1 MARGPTEPR
10 GKRAGARFCVCPR
23 CVREWD
29 FVCPRRVSDLTLTRP
44 RGFRDASPS
53 CPRRVLVG
61 SWSCPF
67 PVPSG
72 TRPVQDTSRTGPRHV
87 HSYRYLRST
96 RWGSSP
102 SWRRGGIRR
111 CAKMSN
117 SSASRLVKCRTYL
130 HMLVQHAVQCC
141 VPSALRVRQC
151 AGSNVLMN

>member
-1 MARGPTEPR
+1 MVVGYRSNVSLTPPTRTSSHTVTMSTGHVVWGAQGMVPGSYPPSLVRWVGSALWREGPPSPG
-10 GKRAGARFCVCPR
+10 GKRAGARFCVCSR

-29 FVCPRRVSDLTLTRP
+29 WVCLRKVSDLTLTRP

-102 SWRRGGIRR
+102 SWR
-111 CAKMSN
+111 
-117 SSASRLVKCRTYL
+117 
-130 HMLVQHAVQCC
+130 
-141 VPSALRVRQC
+141 
-151 AGSNVLMN
+151 